1 MELIIVVAVV
11 LLTLLGTLINKYLD
25 KGEESLE
32 ELLPQEEVIE
42 LNENSLFKKMTDNFT
57 RKVDIEIPIGFNEKE
72 EIETINFNK
81 INNLLIVGTTGG
93 GKTVS
98 LNDIISSI
106 IMNYSKEEIKILPI
120 DTSIVELSTFNHIP
134 HYVQETLVSPKE
146 IEEALEKLGVETTKR
161 LKNDKNPFLLV
172 VIDDLYDVL
181 SNDRKN
187 IELLEKLMR
196 DTEKTNIHFILV
208 TDTPTEE
215 VLNKSLRNYLDGT
228 LYVTLSPGEEKD
240 FSFEQELT
248 KEEWNYLTE
257 IGNAVYKEND
267 KKKKIK
273 IPDISEEEL
282 KIIKVAHY

>member
-32 ELLPQEEVIE
+32 DLLPQEEVIE
-42 LNENSLFKKMTDNFT
+42 LDENSLFKKMTDNFT

-257 IGNAVYKEND
+257 IGNAVYKEKD
-267 KKKKIK
+267 EKKKIK

-282 KIIKVAHY
+282 KIIKVAHH

>member
-25 KGEESLE
+25 KSEESLE

-42 LNENSLFKKMTDNFT
+42 LDENSLFKKMTDNFA

-106 IMNYSKEEIKILPI
+106 IMNYSKEDIKILPI

-267 KKKKIK
+267 EKKKIK

-282 KIIKVAHY
+282 KIIKVAHH

>member
-42 LNENSLFKKMTDNFT
+42 LDENSLFKKMTDNFA
-57 RKVDIEIPIGFNEKE
+57 RKVDIEIPIGYNEKE

-257 IGNAVYKEND
+257 IGNAVYKEKD
-267 KKKKIK
+267 EKKKIK

-282 KIIKVAHY
+282 KIIKVAHH

>member
-25 KGEESLE
+25 KSEESLE

-42 LNENSLFKKMTDNFT
+42 LDENSLFKKMTDTFN
-57 RKVDIEIPIGFNEKE
+57 RKVDIEIPIGFNEKD

-98 LNDIISSI
+98 LNGIISSI
-106 IMNYSKEEIKILPI
+106 IMNYSKEDIKILPI

-257 IGNAVYKEND
+257 IGNAVYKEKD
-267 KKKKIK
+267 EKKKIK

-282 KIIKVAHY
+282 KIIKVAHH

>member
-11 LLTLLGTLINKYLD
+11 LLTLLGTLINKYRD

-42 LNENSLFKKMTDNFT
+42 LDENSLFKKMTDNFT

-257 IGNAVYKEND
+257 IGNAVYKEKD
-267 KKKKIK
+267 EKKKIK

-282 KIIKVAHY
+282 KIIKVAHH

>member
-42 LNENSLFKKMTDNFT
+42 LDENSLFKKMTDTFN
-57 RKVDIEIPIGFNEKE
+57 RKVDIEIPIGFNEKD

-98 LNDIISSI
+98 LNGIISSI
-106 IMNYSKEEIKILPI
+106 IMNYSKEDIKILPI

-257 IGNAVYKEND
+257 IGNAVYKEKD
-267 KKKKIK
+267 EKKKIK

-282 KIIKVAHY
+282 KIIKVAHH

>member
-25 KGEESLE
+25 KNEESLE
-32 ELLPQEEVIE
+32 DILPKEEVKE
-42 LNENSLFKKMTDNFT
+42 LDENSLFKKMTDNFA
-57 RKVDIEIPIGFNEKE
+57 RKVDIEIPIGYNEKE

-93 GKTVS
+93 GKTIS
-98 LNDIISSI
+98 LNGIISSI
-106 IMNYSKEEIKILPI
+106 IMNYSKEDIKILPI

-146 IEEALEKLGVETTKR
+146 IEEALLKLGEETSKR

-172 VIDDLYDVL
+172 IIDDLYDVI
-181 SNDRKN
+181 SNNRKN

-257 IGNAVYKEND
+257 IGNAVYKEKD
-267 KKKKIK
+267 EKKKIK

-282 KIIKVAHY
+282 KIIKVAHH

>member
-1 MELIIVVAVV
+1 MELIIVVAVI

-42 LNENSLFKKMTDNFT
+42 LDENSLFKKMTDNFA
-57 RKVDIEIPIGFNEKE
+57 RKVDIEIPIGFNEKD

-98 LNDIISSI
+98 LNGIISSI

-257 IGNAVYKEND
+257 IGNAVYKEKD
-267 KKKKIK
+267 EKKKIK

-282 KIIKVAHY
+282 KIIKVAHH

>member
-25 KGEESLE
+25 KSEESLE

-42 LNENSLFKKMTDNFT
+42 LDENSLFKKMTDNFA

-98 LNDIISSI
+98 LNGIISSI
-106 IMNYSKEEIKILPI
+106 IMNYSKEDIKILPI

-146 IEEALEKLGVETTKR
+146 IEEVLEKLGVETTKR

-257 IGNAVYKEND
+257 IGNAVYKEKD
-267 KKKKIK
+267 EKKKIK

-282 KIIKVAHY
+282 KIIKVAHH

>member
-1 MELIIVVAVV
+1 MELIIVVAVI

-25 KGEESLE
+25 KDEESLE
-32 ELLPQEEVIE
+32 DLLPKEEVIE
-42 LNENSLFKKMTDNFT
+42 LDENSLFKKMIDNFT

-98 LNDIISSI
+98 LNGIISSI

-146 IEEALEKLGVETTKR
+146 IAEALEKLGVEATKR

>member
-42 LNENSLFKKMTDNFT
+42 LDENSLFKKMTDNFA

-146 IEEALEKLGVETTKR
+146 IEEALLKLGEETSKR

-172 VIDDLYDVL
+172 IIDDLYDVI
-181 SNDRKN
+181 SNNRRN

-248 KEEWNYLTE
+248 KEEWNFLTK
-257 IGNAVYKEND
+257 IGNAVYKEKD
-267 KKKKIK
+267 EKKKIK

-282 KIIKVAHY
+282 KIIKVAHH

>member
-11 LLTLLGTLINKYLD
+11 LLTLLGTLINKYRD

-32 ELLPQEEVIE
+32 DLLPQEEVIE
-42 LNENSLFKKMTDNFT
+42 LDENSLFKKMTDNFT

-106 IMNYSKEEIKILPI
+106 IMNYSKEDIKILPI

-282 KIIKVAHY
+282 KIIKVAHH

>member
-32 ELLPQEEVIE
+32 DLLPQEEVIE
-42 LNENSLFKKMTDNFT
+42 LDENSLFKKMTDNFT

-267 KKKKIK
+267 EKKKIK

-282 KIIKVAHY
+282 KIIKVAHH

>member
-42 LNENSLFKKMTDNFT
+42 LDENSLFKKMTDNFA

-248 KEEWNYLTE
+248 KEEWNFLTK
-257 IGNAVYKEND
+257 IGNAVYKEKD
-267 KKKKIK
+267 EKKKIK

-282 KIIKVAHY
+282 KIIKVAHH

>member
-25 KGEESLE
+25 KSEESLE

-42 LNENSLFKKMTDNFT
+42 LDENSLFKKMTDNFA

-98 LNDIISSI
+98 LNGIISSI
-106 IMNYSKEEIKILPI
+106 IMNYSKEDIKILPI

-257 IGNAVYKEND
+257 IGNAVYKEKD
-267 KKKKIK
+267 EKKKIK

-282 KIIKVAHY
+282 KIIKVAHH

>member
-42 LNENSLFKKMTDNFT
+42 LDENSLFKKMTDNFT

-98 LNDIISSI
+98 LNGIISSI

-146 IEEALEKLGVETTKR
+146 IEEALEKLGVEATKR

-267 KKKKIK
+267 EKKKIK

-282 KIIKVAHY
+282 KIIKVAHH

>member
-1 MELIIVVAVV
+1 MELIIVVAVI

-25 KGEESLE
+25 KDEESLE
-32 ELLPQEEVIE
+32 DLLPKEEVIE
-42 LNENSLFKKMTDNFT
+42 LDENSLFKKMTDNFT

-146 IEEALEKLGVETTKR
+146 IEEALEKLGVEATKR

-257 IGNAVYKEND
+257 IGNAVYKEKD
-267 KKKKIK
+267 EKKKIK

-282 KIIKVAHY
+282 KIIKVAHH

>member
-282 KIIKVAHY
+282 KIIKVAHH

>member
-1 MELIIVVAVV
+1 MELIIVVAVI

-42 LNENSLFKKMTDNFT
+42 LDENSLFKKMTDNFT

-98 LNDIISSI
+98 LNGIISSI
-106 IMNYSKEEIKILPI
+106 IMNYSKEDIKILPI

-257 IGNAVYKEND
+257 IGNAVYKEKD
-267 KKKKIK
+267 EKKKIK

-282 KIIKVAHY
+282 KIIKVAHH